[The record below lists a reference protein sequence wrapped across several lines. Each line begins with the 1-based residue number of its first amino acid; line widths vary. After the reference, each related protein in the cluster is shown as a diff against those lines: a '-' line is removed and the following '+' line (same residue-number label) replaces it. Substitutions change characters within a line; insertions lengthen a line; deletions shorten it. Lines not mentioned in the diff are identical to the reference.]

1 MEIVQYTP
9 DLQTP
14 VTQFYNRLIID
25 VPHCYPVKAEEFA
38 AAVRGVTTGKAN
50 KDEGGVDAETA
61 FVATVNGAVQAFIH
75 VGIGQVWNHEERKEA
90 AGIIRFFG
98 YERGARRVGQA
109 VLEKAEAHLKTHN
122 ISKILAFS
130 QDYRY
135 RFYHFGHS
143 YLSDALDQVQGLLG
157 FNGYRRCAGEVFL
170 DWEDYT
176 VTPIRSSPS
185 VELSVE
191 WEDGRGERPNCTVK
205 AYQGDEQVGICESVC
220 GGEFSSHPDAQ
231 DWLHTVWLG
240 IEDDFQGQGLGR
252 YLLQY
257 ELQEM
262 QNIGYRHA
270 AISTA
275 WDNHRAFLFY
285 SNCGY
290 RTVDW
295 TYEFVKDLSEIP
307 TQKW

>member
-14 VTQFYNRLIID
+14 MTQFYNRLTAD
-25 VPHCYPVKAEEFA
+25 VPHCYPVTEAEFA
-38 AAVRGVTTGKAN
+38 VAMHRVTADKADIKEN
-50 KDEGGVDAETA
+50 GLDAETA
-61 FVATVNGAVQAFIH
+61 FVAIADGIIQAFIH
-75 VGIGQVWNHEERKEA
+75 VGISHIGENREKDV
-90 AGIIRFFG
+90 GVIRFFA
-98 YERGARRVGQA
+98 YERGARRVGQT
-109 VLEKAEAHLKTHN
+109 VLEKAEAYLKTYN
-122 ISKILAFS
+122 VSQIFAFP

-135 RFYHFGHS
+135 RFYHFGHA

-157 FNGYRRCAGEVFL
+157 YNGYRRSAGEVFL
-170 DWEDYT
+170 GWKDYS
-176 VTPIRSSPS
+176 VTPVPS
-185 VELSVE
+185 TLPVKLSVE
-191 WEDGRGERPNCTVK
+191 WKDGRGQHPNCTVH
-205 AYQGDEQVGICESVC
+205 AHQNGEEVGICQSVC
-220 GGEFSSHPDAQ
+220 GGEFSSHSDAQ
-231 DWLHTVWLG
+231 DWLHTTWLG

-257 ELQEM
+257 ALQEM
-262 QNIGYRHA
+262 KKIGYRHA

-295 TYEFVKDLSEIP
+295 TYEFVKDLSEAP

>member
-1 MEIVQYTP
+1 MEIVQYTS
-9 DLQTP
+9 DMQAS
-14 VTQFYNRLIID
+14 VTQFYNHLTAD
-25 VPHCYPVKAEEFA
+25 VPHCYPIKEQEFA
-38 AAVRGVTTGKAN
+38 TAMCGVMTGKSDKN
-50 KDEGGVDAETA
+50 EGGIDSETA
-61 FVATVNGAVQAFIH
+61 FVAIVNGAVQAFIH
-75 VGIGQVWNHEERKEA
+75 VGIGQIGDHEESKESV
-90 AGIIRFFG
+90 GIIRFLG
-98 YERGARRVGQA
+98 YQRGARRVGQA
-109 VLEKAEAHLKTHN
+109 ILEKAEDHLKTYN
-122 ISKILAFS
+122 ISRIFAFP

-157 FNGYRRCAGEVFL
+157 FNGYHRSGGEVFL
-170 DWEDYT
+170 DWENYA
-176 VTPIRSSPS
+176 VTPVPSSLP
-185 VELSVE
+185 VTLSVDWKE
-191 WEDGRGERPNCTVK
+191 GRGQLPNCTVRAFQDDK
-205 AYQGDEQVGICESVC
+205 EVGECWSVS

-231 DWLHTVWLG
+231 NWLHTTWLG
-240 IEDDFQGQGLGR
+240 IEDEFQGQGLGR

-262 QNIGYRHA
+262 HKIGYRHA

-295 TYEFVKDLSEIP
+295 TYEFVKDLSETP
-307 TQKW
+307 THKW

>member
-1 MEIVQYTP
+1 MEILQYTA
-9 DLQTP
+9 DMQTA
-14 VTQFYNRLIID
+14 VTQFYNRLTAD
-25 VPHCYPVKAEEFA
+25 VPHCYPVKEKELATA
-38 AAVRGVTTGKAN
+38 IRGVTTGKSD
-50 KDEGGVDAETA
+50 KDEGGIDSETA
-61 FVATVNGAVQAFIH
+61 FVAMVNGAVQAFIH
-75 VGIGQVWNHEERKEA
+75 VGIGQIWDHEERKEN
-90 AGIIRFFG
+90 AGIIRFLG

-109 VLEKAEAHLKTHN
+109 VLEKAEDHLKTYN
-122 ISKILAFS
+122 IAKISAFP

-135 RFYHFGHS
+135 RFYHFSHA

-157 FNGYRRCAGEVFL
+157 FNGYRRSEGEVFL

-176 VTPIRSSPS
+176 VVPTPASLS
-185 VELSVE
+185 VELSVD
-191 WEDGRGERPNCTVK
+191 WEDGRGAHPNCTVK
-205 AYQGDEQVGICESVC
+205 AYQNDEQVGICESVC

-240 IEDDFQGQGLGR
+240 VEDEFQGQGLGR

-257 ELQEM
+257 ALQEM
-262 QNIGYRHA
+262 KQIGYRHA

-295 TYEFVKDLSEIP
+295 TYEFVKNLSETP
-307 TQKW
+307 THKW